1 VHVPDRLRSGQEY
14 STLEAADL
22 LAVAGAGRS
31 VLTFY
36 WEKPSEGLA
45 MLGLGTAW
53 EMRASGSGRFAEVS
67 HAAIA
72 ALHDGTFSGDR
83 AFGPFAVGGFGFS
96 DAECRDHAWRE
107 FPSLRW
113 WIPELL
119 WVRRGADCCLTRTR
133 RSGASGGAD
142 DRLREALAVSTR
154 RPLDAAPRRALRRLP
169 TADEKRRWA
178 ARVEEVSKRIAAN
191 ELDKVVLARRRTMR
205 TRAPLDAAAMLAAAR
220 SRRPTCTS
228 FCIHAGET
236 SFFGSTPERLVA
248 LDGERFRSGA
258 LAGSAPRSRDRV
270 EDDRLGAALLAC
282 AKNRRE
288 HDLVVEAVRAAL
300 GPVAASL
307 EVADRPTLVR
317 LPEAQHLSTPIYGR
331 LAGDATV
338 LELAARL
345 HPTPAVCG
353 VPREAARQVI
363 EQQEPGRGWFTGAV
377 GWMAPSGSGELA
389 VALRSVLIDGR
400 DATLWAGAGIVRG
413 SSAETELAET
423 EAKMTALFE
432 SLGADDD
439 ERAA

>member
-1 VHVPDRLRSGQEY
+1 MPDRLRSGQEY
-14 STLEAADL
+14 STLEAPDL
-22 LAVAGAGRS
+22 LAVAAAGRS
-31 VLTFY
+31 VPTFY
-36 WEKPSEGLA
+36 WERPSEGLA

-53 EMRASGSGRFAEVS
+53 EMRASGSGRFTEAS
-67 HAAIA
+67 RAAIA
-72 ALHDGTFSGDR
+72 ALHDSTPCGDR

-96 DAECRDHAWRE
+96 DAECGDRAWRE

-119 WVRRGADCCLTRTR
+119 WVRRGAECRLTRTR
-133 RSGASGGAD
+133 RSDASGGAD
-142 DRLREALAVSTR
+142 DRLREALAASTR
-154 RPLDAAPRRALRRLP
+154 RAMAAAPRTALRALP
-169 TADEKRRWA
+169 TAGEKRRWA
-178 ARVEEVSKRIAAN
+178 ARVEEISKRIAAN
-191 ELDKVVLARRRTMR
+191 ELDKVVLARRRTMH

-220 SRRPTCTS
+220 TRRPTCTS

-248 LDGERFRSGA
+248 LDGGRFRSGA
-258 LAGSAPRSRDRV
+258 LAGTAPRSRDRA

-300 GPVAASL
+300 APVAESL
-307 EVADRPTLVR
+307 AVADRPTLVR
-317 LPEAQHLSTPIYGR
+317 LPEAQHLSTPISGR

-338 LELAARL
+338 LELATRL

-353 VPREAARQVI
+353 VPREAARLVI

-377 GWMAPSGSGELA
+377 GWMAPDGSGELA

-400 DATLWAGAGIVRG
+400 DATVWAGAGIVRG

-423 EAKMTALFE
+423 ESKMNALFE

>member
-1 VHVPDRLRSGQEY
+1 LSSRQEH
-14 STLEAADL
+14 SKLEAADL
-22 LAVAGAGRS
+22 LAGVASGRS
-31 VLTFY
+31 VPTFY
-36 WEKPSEGLA
+36 WEKPCEGLA

-53 EMRASGSGRFAEVS
+53 EMRASGSERFTEAS
-67 HAAIA
+67 RAAIA
-72 ALHDGTFSGDR
+72 ALDHGTPCGHR

-119 WVRRGADCCLTRTR
+119 WVRRGADCRLTCTR
-133 RSGASGGAD
+133 RRGASGGAD
-142 DRLREALAVSTR
+142 PRLREVLAASTHR
-154 RPLDAAPRRALRRLP
+154 TLGAPPRPALRGLP
-169 TADEKRRWA
+169 TADEKRHWA
-178 ARVEEVSKRIAAN
+178 ARVEEISKRIDAN

-220 SRRPTCTS
+220 TRRPTCTS

-258 LAGSAPRSRDRV
+258 LAGSAPRSRDRA

-300 GPVAASL
+300 APVAASL

-317 LPEAQHLSTPIYGR
+317 LPEAQHLATPISGR

-353 VPREAARQVI
+353 VPREAARRVI

-377 GWMAPSGSGELA
+377 GWMAPNGSGELA
-389 VALRSVLIDGR
+389 VALRSVLIDGH

-423 EAKMTALFE
+423 EAKMNALFE

>member
-1 VHVPDRLRSGQEY
+1 VPDRLRSSQES

-31 VLTFY
+31 APMFY
-36 WEKPSEGLA
+36 WEKPSERLA
-45 MLGLGTAW
+45 MLGLGVAW
-53 EMRASGSGRFAEVS
+53 EMRASGSGRFTEAS
-67 HAAIA
+67 HAVMA
-72 ALHDGTFSGDR
+72 ALHEGALAGEGG
-83 AFGPFAVGGFGFS
+83 FGPFAVGGFGFS
-96 DAECRDHAWRE
+96 DTECADHAWRE

-119 WVRRGADCCLTRTR
+119 WIRRGAECRLTRAR
-133 RSGASGGAD
+133 QSGGSGGD

-154 RPLDAAPRRALRRLP
+154 RGATAAPRTALRALP
-169 TADEKRRWA
+169 TPLEKRRWA
-178 ARVEEVSKRIAAN
+178 ARVEEISKRIAAD
-191 ELDKVVLARRRTMR
+191 ELDKVVLARRRTVR
-205 TRAPLDAAAMLAAAR
+205 TREPLDFATMLAAAR
-220 SRRPTCTS
+220 ARRPTCTS
-228 FCIHAGET
+228 FCIDAGET
-236 SFFGSTPERLVA
+236 RFCGSTPERLVA
-248 LDGERFRSGA
+248 LDGDRFRSGA
-258 LAGSAPRSRDRV
+258 LAGSAPRGRDPA

-288 HDLVVEAVRAAL
+288 HDLVVEAVRAAIV
-300 GPVAASL
+300 PVAASL

-317 LPEAQHLSTPIYGR
+317 LPEAQHLSTAISGR
-331 LAGDATV
+331 LAGDATL

-353 VPREAARQVI
+353 VPRDAARRLI
-363 EQQEPGRGWFTGAV
+363 EEQEPGRGWFTGAV
-377 GWMAPSGSGELA
+377 GWMAPDGSGELA

-423 EAKMTALFE
+423 EAKMSALFE
-432 SLGADDD
+432 SLGSLDD